1 MNSIVR
7 LVTSLWKVE
16 KLRQKLLFTL
26 FIFAVF
32 RAVAVIPVPGIDRG
46 TLNQLFAGNA
56 FLSLL
61 DIFSG
66 GTLAN
71 FSLLALGIGPY
82 INASI
87 IMQMLT
93 FVIPAL
99 EDLSKEGEYGREK
112 INQYTRL
119 LALPISLVQSI
130 FLLKFLQGQGILVN
144 ATPLSIA
151 SMAATLAAGAYFVTW
166 LGELLDQYGL
176 SNGISLIIFA
186 GIAGRLPVSL
196 AQTAS
201 TASNQDLTSLLA
213 FAVVAAAMV
222 YFVVKVNEATRQI
235 TVQYA
240 RRSRAGVTAG
250 SQLTHLPLK
259 LNQAGVI
266 PIIFAVSLM
275 LVPSF
280 LATLLSSQA
289 NELLSRIGY
298 FLSDNLAPQHPL
310 YSVLYFLLVVIFTY
324 FYTSV
329 VFNTEKVADQMKKNG
344 GFIPGIRPG
353 MPTANY
359 LAGISNKITLAGAV
373 FLGLIAISPNIAQQ
387 LTGVRTLAIGGTGI
401 LIVVSVVL
409 EAAKDIESQL
419 VMHSYDKFLS

>member
-151 SMAATLAAGAYFVTW
+151 SMAATLAA
-166 LGELLDQYGL
+166 
-176 SNGISLIIFA
+176 
-186 GIAGRLPVSL
+186 
-196 AQTAS
+196 
-201 TASNQDLTSLLA
+201 
-213 FAVVAAAMV
+213 
-222 YFVVKVNEATRQI
+222 
-235 TVQYA
+235 
-240 RRSRAGVTAG
+240 
-250 SQLTHLPLK
+250 
-259 LNQAGVI
+259 
-266 PIIFAVSLM
+266 
-275 LVPSF
+275 
-280 LATLLSSQA
+280 
-289 NELLSRIGY
+289 
-298 FLSDNLAPQHPL
+298 
-310 YSVLYFLLVVIFTY
+310 
-324 FYTSV
+324 
-329 VFNTEKVADQMKKNG
+329 
-344 GFIPGIRPG
+344 
-353 MPTANY
+353 
-359 LAGISNKITLAGAV
+359 
-373 FLGLIAISPNIAQQ
+373 
-387 LTGVRTLAIGGTGI
+387 
-401 LIVVSVVL
+401 
-409 EAAKDIESQL
+409 
-419 VMHSYDKFLS
+419 